1 MKPGTERIELMQLLS
16 AIPALP
22 VRNVQKSIP
31 FYRDVLELPM
41 RHHDTGFAIFYR
53 DTVEIHLWQ
62 ADDESWR
69 TRSKGEPVCSGA
81 ESVISGTASCRIA
94 VSGVDELYTRLQQA
108 KVIHPNAHISNT
120 EWGTREFGVSDPD
133 NNLITFFERLPK
145 E

>member
-1 MKPGTERIELMQLLS
+1 MFKRASPSTVMYLNYDAASR
-16 AIPALP
+16 
-22 VRNVQKSIP
+22 
-31 FYRDVLELPM
+31 YRVCN
-41 RHHDTGFAIFYR
+41 FYR

-81 ESVISGTASCRIA
+81 ESFISGTASCRIA

-120 EWGTREFGVSDPD
+120 EWGTREFGVTDPD